1 MIVTVGIAGSGK
13 SYWSKEFVK
22 NNPDWR
28 IVSTDVLRK
37 QLTGDV
43 SNQSQ
48 NKDVWRIAYAELE
61 SYLSENINVIFD
73 STACNISTI
82 KKFVEIANRFN
93 SKIEFKV
100 FYCDPKL
107 AYKIIESDIEAGI
120 DRSDVPFEV
129 IENQYKNF
137 KEVVKY
143 LKENNY
149 TIRMF

>member
-22 NNPDWR
+22 NNSDWR

-61 SYLSENINVIFD
+61 SYLSDNINVIFD
-73 STACNISTI
+73 STACNISTV
-82 KKFVEIANRFN
+82 KKFIEIANKYKT
-93 SKIEFKV
+93 KIEFKV

-107 AYKIIESDIEAGI
+107 AYKVIESDIEAGI
-120 DRSDVPFEV
+120 DRSDVPYDV
-129 IENQYKNF
+129 IQKQYKNF
-137 KEVVKY
+137 KETVKY
-143 LKENNY
+143 LKENKY
-149 TIRMF
+149 TIRIF